1 MISAST
7 RSAPSHPQPL
17 VSIKK
22 INTNQ
27 LMIVDENKMFT
38 LISVD
43 KTTKNKT
50 VKLELSGNPFI
61 PREFDAKKHFKCQL
75 IIH

>member
-1 MISAST
+1 
-7 RSAPSHPQPL
+7 
-17 VSIKK
+17 
-22 INTNQ
+22 
-27 LMIVDENKMFT
+27 MIVDENKMFT